1 MKRAFSQI
9 AIATSPHGVVEMVCV
24 CTDGTAWRMQETG
37 EWTQIKHP
45 PDYVPEYLPRDP
57 ANFTTQIQ
65 PDETGIPG
73 WRNTALDEPYQ
84 AEMGGIGRKLP

>member
-24 CTDGTAWRMQETG
+24 CDDGTAWRMQETG
-37 EWTQIKHP
+37 EWTQIRHP
-45 PDYVPEYLPRDP
+45 PPAIPFSRDP

-65 PDETGIPG
+65 PKE
-73 WRNTALDEPYQ
+73 
-84 AEMGGIGRKLP
+84 